1 MRAYSLSNIVRTSR
15 KKRMRWVNNVALPR
29 VTRNMY
35 NSLAG
40 KAEGTLLEEYAYRG

>member
-1 MRAYSLSNIVRTSR
+1 MRC
-15 KKRMRWVNNVALPR
+15 VNNVALSR

-35 NSLAG
+35 NYLPG